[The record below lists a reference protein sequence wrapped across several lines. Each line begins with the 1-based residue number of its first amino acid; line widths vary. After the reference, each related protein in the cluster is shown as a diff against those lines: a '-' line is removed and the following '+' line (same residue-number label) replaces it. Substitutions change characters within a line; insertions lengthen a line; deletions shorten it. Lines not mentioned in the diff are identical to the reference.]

1 MFIFEIKKYLKL
13 GFLYDKKLSYFMLYN
28 AFKIVILPKID
39 IKIDYEANLNGQSWL
54 KIFNDFKINTYF
66 N

>member
-39 IKIDYEANLNGQSWL
+39 IKIDYEANLNGQS
-54 KIFNDFKINTYF
+54 
-66 N
+66 